1 MTPAP
6 VAAAKSINIAAE
18 GEYLMTGEELETIIQ
33 DVSEKIDNLPESKE
47 PLSKEEKKYRE
58 GLLFRK
64 KILLSIKEAKEKD
77 QKEAEVYGT
86 IGYNLFTSW
95 GERHPFLMGLV
106 MNIIKSRMR
115 GSVF

>member
-1 MTPAP
+1 
-6 VAAAKSINIAAE
+6 
-18 GEYLMTGEELETIIQ
+18 MTGEELEAVIQ
-33 DVSEKIDNLPESKE
+33 DVNEKIGNLPEPEE

-64 KILLSIKEAKEKD
+64 RILLSIKEAKEKD
-77 QKEAEVYGT
+77 QKEAEIYGT
-86 IGYNLFTSW
+86 IGYSLFTSW

-115 GSVF
+115 GSIY